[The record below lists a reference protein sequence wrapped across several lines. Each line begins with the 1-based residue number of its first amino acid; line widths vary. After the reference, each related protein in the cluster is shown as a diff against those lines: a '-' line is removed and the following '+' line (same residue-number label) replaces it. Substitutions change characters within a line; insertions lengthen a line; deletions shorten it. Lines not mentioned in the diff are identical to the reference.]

1 MSPRPQA
8 WGHGETSVVAAE
20 SEVEICDSSGSPG
33 APTQCVHRRDT
44 GSLPAQGAGTPR
56 APGNGPIGSRFAPAR
71 VRDAQWWS
79 SFRENEVSILRARVV
94 NWERVL
100 SSFSCLRLSVAGGFP
115 GPRPLLTDS
124 PPSPGAASGPPAS
137 LHPLRPS
144 STPSDGDREAVLTA
158 ALRVALKGMAP
169 IASMSLAGPERL
181 SQAWAA
187 WCTRVLNQPVPGT
200 SS

>member
-137 LHPLRPS
+137 LHPLQTGFSALPLLIQSTLHTADNGDPRKSPVRSCVTPKLKILQRLPS
-144 STPSDGDREAVLTA
+144 GS
-158 ALRVALKGMAP
+158 K
-169 IASMSLAGPERL
+169 
-181 SQAWAA
+181 
-187 WCTRVLNQPVPGT
+187 
-200 SS
+200 